1 MTKTASFAI
10 LRFVTLIFLPF
21 VKCFMN
27 VMNYFWNSNNLP
39 LLFLFTF
46 KKTYTID

>member
-1 MTKTASFAI
+1 MTKSASFVM

-27 VMNYFWNSNNLP
+27 VMNYFWNSNNLSI
-39 LLFLFTF
+39 LFLFTF
-46 KKTYTID
+46 

>member
-10 LRFVTLIFLPF
+10 LRFVTLIFLTF

-39 LLFLFTF
+39 SLFLFTF
-46 KKTYTID
+46 

>member
-1 MTKTASFAI
+1 MTKSTSLAI
-10 LRFVTLIFLPF
+10 FRFVTLIFLPF

-27 VMNYFWNSNNLP
+27 VMNYFWNSNNSP

-46 KKTYTID
+46 